1 MNKNMLWPK
10 AFRAFILLCLSVVS
24 LGANAVDLIALLRGM
39 VGEPVF
45 RESEHYT
52 SDDNIQIFAYDGTNL
67 EANIFVPNGEAEH
80 YPAIIF
86 INSWGMNEYQYL
98 VEAARFAEQGYVV
111 LSYSTR
117 GFGESGGKIATA
129 GPEDIQDVSAAID
142 FLLNNYPVDVN
153 RIGVSGI
160 SYGSGISLLSA
171 AADPRISA
179 VVAMSTWGSLTQ
191 SLYGQYTPRLIWG
204 GLLTGIGYLTGD
216 PSDEIAVNYLDLLKQ
231 ERIGEITAWADL
243 RSPLSYID
251 KLNER
256 RVPVYL
262 ANNFGDNLFQPNS
275 VLALYQ
281 ALEGP
286 KKLDLSQ
293 GTHAVGEVLGMGNPD
308 DRIWKNAHDW
318 FDFYL
323 KQTDNGINEQ
333 APVAMEVKF
342 GDYEALAGWP
352 SPAISPKTLYLHEKE
367 LDGDGDIK
375 SAPYSPWWP
384 KTDRFYSGLD
394 TLATTGIPLLSY
406 FIEDVID
413 LPIVASMPLIS
424 TVNAIRWE
432 SDWLSREM
440 KLRGIPKVQL
450 QLTPGKTRAML
461 VAYLYDVDWTGTGRL
476 ITHAPYTILDATP
489 GQQMSLDLELVA
501 TAYDVPAGH
510 YLSLVIDTSDL
521 LYSSPGGGLYHID
534 INYRNNENNT
544 LVLPVK
550 D

>member
-1 MNKNMLWPK
+1 MNKKIMWPK
-10 AFRAFILLCLSVVS
+10 TFRALLLLCLSITSV
-24 LGANAVDLIALLRGM
+24 GAGAVDLISLIRGM

-45 RESEHYT
+45 RESEHYN
-52 SDDNIQIFAYDGTNL
+52 SEDDIQIRAYDGTIL
-67 EANIFVPNGEAEH
+67 EANIFIPTQEAEH

-98 VEAARFAEQGYVV
+98 VEAARFAEQGYLV

-117 GFGESGGKIATA
+117 GFGQSEGKIATA

-142 FLLNNYPVDVN
+142 FLLANYPVDVN

-171 AADPRISA
+171 ASDARISA
-179 VVAMSTWGSLTQ
+179 VAAMSTWGSLTE

-216 PSDEIAVNYLDLLKQ
+216 PSDEIAINYLDLLKQ
-231 ERIGEITAWADL
+231 ERIDEITVWADI
-243 RSPLSYID
+243 RSPLSYVD

-281 ALEGP
+281 ALAGP

-293 GTHAVGEVLGMGNPD
+293 GTHAVGEVLGMGKSNH
-308 DRIWKNAHDW
+308 RIWNNAHAW

-323 KQTDNGINEQ
+323 KEENNGINEQ

-342 GDYEALAGWP
+342 GDYEELTDWP
-352 SPAISPKTLYLHEKE
+352 SPAISPQTLYLHEKE
-367 LDGDGDIK
+367 IDGDGDMK
-375 SAPYSPWWP
+375 PAPYSPWWP

-406 FIEDVID
+406 FIEDVVEV
-413 LPIVASMPLIS
+413 PIISSMPLINS
-424 TVNAIRWE
+424 INAIRWE
-432 SDWLSREM
+432 SDWLTREM
-440 KLRGIPKVQL
+440 KLRGIPKIHL
-450 QLTPGKTRAML
+450 QLTPSKSQALL

-476 ITHAPYTILDATP
+476 ISHAPYTLLNAIP
-489 GQQMSLDLELVA
+489 GQPLSLDLEMVA

-521 LYSSPGGGLYHID
+521 LYSPAGNELYHLE
-534 INYRNNENNT
+534 INYRDNENNT
-544 LVLPVK
+544 LSLPVK
-550 D
+550 N

>member
-1 MNKNMLWPK
+1 MNKNIIW
-10 AFRAFILLCLSVVS
+10 ANSFRAFVLVCLSLISV
-24 LGANAVDLIALLRGM
+24 GANAVDLVSLLRGM
-39 VGEPVF
+39 VGDPVF
-45 RESEHYT
+45 KESEHYT
-52 SDDNIQIFAYDGTNL
+52 SDDNIQIRAYDGITL
-67 EANIFVPNGEAEH
+67 EANIFVPTAAADQ

-117 GFGESGGKIATA
+117 GFGQSEGKIATA
-129 GPEDIQDVSAAID
+129 GPEDVRDVSAAID
-142 FLLNNYPVDVN
+142 FLLANYPVDIN

-171 AADPRISA
+171 ANDPRISA
-179 VVAMSTWGSLTQ
+179 VAAMSTWGSLTD

-216 PSDEIAVNYLDLLKQ
+216 PSDEIAINYLDLLKQ
-231 ERIGEITAWADL
+231 ERIDEITVWADV
-243 RSPLSYID
+243 RSPLSYLD

-256 RVPVYL
+256 RVPIYL

-286 KKLDLSQ
+286 KKMDLSQ
-293 GTHAVGEVLGMGNPD
+293 GTHAVGEVLGMGKPD
-308 DRIWKNAHDW
+308 HRIWHNAHAW

-323 KQTDNGINEQ
+323 KQENNTINEQ
-333 APVAMEVKF
+333 APVAMQVKF
-342 GDYEALAGWP
+342 GDYEELPDWP
-352 SPAISPKTLYLHEKE
+352 SPAISEQTLYLHEKE
-367 LDGDGDIK
+367 IDGDGDMK
-375 SAPYSPWWP
+375 TSPYRPWWP
-384 KTDRFYSGLD
+384 KTDSFYSGLD

-406 FIEDVID
+406 FLEDIVEA
-413 LPIVASMPLIS
+413 PIIASMPLIS

-432 SDWLSREM
+432 SDWLTREM
-440 KLRGIPKVQL
+440 KLRGIPKIKL
-450 QLTPGKTRAML
+450 QLTPSKSEALL

-476 ITHAPYTILDATP
+476 ISHAPYTLLNAVP
-489 GQQMSLDLELVA
+489 GQTTSLDLEMVA

-521 LYSSPGGGLYHID
+521 LYSSPGSGLYHLD
-534 INYRNNENNT
+534 INYRDNENNT
-544 LVLPVK
+544 LSLPIK